1 MTLFFNKTVVIK
13 TLLMLMCLVT
23 SVMGYAGIKSDEPLT
38 ASKVFAEAP
47 LEVLDMLRPSTRLD
61 MIDYYTQA
69 DSLVTVQNALVG
81 PSKLDLVAPDYIKV
95 SITPVSTL
103 EIKILPIKKDQIIMT
118 LYTVGN
124 DSLAADTQVKF
135 FDSSM
140 KPLPTDKYLIAP
152 ALRAFFNFKNSSLK
166 ESDLAEKIPFESIT
180 YSTGPG
186 DTPLTSTLT
195 TLKTLS
201 QEDQDLLTPLFTLTL
216 TALWKDKFIFR

>member
-1 MTLFFNKTVVIK
+1 MTLFFNKTVVVK

-23 SVMGYAGIKSDEPLT
+23 SVTGYAGIKPEHTLT
-38 ASKVFAEAP
+38 ASKAFAEAP

-61 MIDYYTQA
+61 MLDYYTQA
-69 DSLVTVQNALVG
+69 DSIVTLQNALGG
-81 PSKLDLVAPDYIKV
+81 PSKLEMVAPDYLKV

-124 DSLAADTQVKF
+124 DSLAADTEVKF

-140 KPLPTDKYLIAP
+140 KPLPTDKYLKAP
-152 ALRAFFNFKNSSLK
+152 ALKEFFNLKNSSLK
-166 ESDLAEKIPFESIT
+166 ESELAEKIPFQSIAYT
-180 YSTGPG
+180 TGPG

-201 QEDQDLLTPLFTLTL
+201 QEDQDLLTPLLTPTL
-216 TALWKDKFIFR
+216 TAPWTSKFQFK